1 MKQLHCWDPCKGIV
15 FHSLRGVKLVA
26 LTEGIGC
33 VQPIGGSAVILD
45 IYVELLQE
53 DLVFLLMFRHY
64 MAVPK
69 IYLALKLIVKH
80 LLIAATLHSALVK
93 AIS

>member
-1 MKQLHCWDPCKGIV
+1 M
-15 FHSLRGVKLVA
+15 
-26 LTEGIGC
+26 TEGIGC

-53 DLVFLLMFRHY
+53 DIVFLLMFRHY

-80 LLIAATLHSALVK
+80 LLIAATRHSSLIK
-93 AIS
+93 AIYLIHFFENIIVIQIVTVLK